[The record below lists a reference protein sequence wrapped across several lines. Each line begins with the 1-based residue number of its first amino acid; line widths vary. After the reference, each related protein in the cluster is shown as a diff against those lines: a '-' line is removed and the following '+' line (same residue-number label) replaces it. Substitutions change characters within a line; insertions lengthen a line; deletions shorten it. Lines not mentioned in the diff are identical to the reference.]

1 MKNKLRKLCRDIRMF
16 FIRKKYKLKNV
27 HKTFYAGGK
36 SNIFSDLVAG
46 PYSYIGPNCILYPK
60 VKIGDYTMLANN
72 ISIIGGDHNF
82 NQSEM
87 PMIFSGRGVLESTI
101 IGKDVWVGA
110 YTRIK
115 TGVSIGDGSII
126 ATGSVVTK
134 DVEPFSVYGGVP
146 AKKIKDR
153 FNSVRE
159 MNLHKEMLKK
169 SYTEMGF
176 TFNMLC
182 D

>member
-1 MKNKLRKLCRDIRMF
+1 MF
-16 FIRKKYKLKNV
+16 VIRKKHKLNNV
-27 HKTFYAGGK
+27 HKTFYLGGK
-36 SNIFSDLVAG
+36 SSFSSDLEAG
-46 PYSYIGPNCILYPK
+46 AYSYVGPNCILYPK

-72 ISIIGGDHNF
+72 ICIIGGDHNF
-82 NQSEM
+82 KQPEL
-87 PMIFSGRGVLESTI
+87 PIIFSGRDVLESTI
-101 IGKDVWVGA
+101 IGKDVWIGA

-126 ATGSVVTK
+126 AMGSVVTK

-153 FNSVRE
+153 FSSMRE

>member
-1 MKNKLRKLCRDIRMF
+1 
-16 FIRKKYKLKNV
+16 
-27 HKTFYAGGK
+27 
-36 SNIFSDLVAG
+36 
-46 PYSYIGPNCILYPK
+46 
-60 VKIGDYTMLANN
+60 MLANN

-82 NQSEM
+82 NQTEM

-110 YTRIK
+110 YSRIK
-115 TGVSIGDGSII
+115 AGVSIGDGSII
-126 ATGSVVTK
+126 AMGSVVTK
-134 DVEPFSVYGGVP
+134 DLEPFSIYGGVP

-153 FNSVRE
+153 FNSLRDT
-159 MNLHKEMLKK
+159 NLHKEMLKK